1 MIIAISTKSNNG
13 SQPPKAPR
21 AIAKTSV
28 RK

>member
-21 AIAKTSV
+21 AIAKTYM